1 MNVPASQAPL
11 LPSERAFVVQLYAD
25 TVGEPAHFRGRVE
38 HITTGEATHF
48 QTVAEFLA
56 FIARL
61 CDAGRGQS
69 SAEV

>member
-1 MNVPASQAPL
+1 MNVPASQASL

-25 TVGEPAHFRGRVE
+25 TTGEPTHFRGRVE
-38 HITTGEATHF
+38 HVTTGQATHF

-61 CDAGRGQS
+61 CAVGRG
-69 SAEV
+69 